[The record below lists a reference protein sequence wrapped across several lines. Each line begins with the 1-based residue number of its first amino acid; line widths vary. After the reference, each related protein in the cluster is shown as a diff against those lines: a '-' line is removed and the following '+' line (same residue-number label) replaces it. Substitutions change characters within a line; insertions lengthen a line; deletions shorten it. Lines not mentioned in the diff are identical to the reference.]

1 MARVFGD
8 LELRNL
14 KQVLKSKRLGWNPNG
29 MVTKLDEAFAKYTG
43 AKFGICRNS
52 AMTGL
57 AQAVAI
63 SGAGCG
69 DEVIC
74 DPLVH
79 FGGIAALSF
88 NCVPRFV
95 DVRYDTYLMD
105 PKEVE
110 KAITKHTKALIVN
123 NLWGLCAELDK
134 LRAICRKKGVF
145 MIEDC
150 AHVIGAKWK
159 GKHAGTYG
167 DIGVFSFQ
175 QGKHICTGDGCVMT
189 TNRKDLHHKL
199 YNEWAFKGESPSFL
213 TLNFRMTE
221 VTAAVGLGQLQR
233 FPEYLKQYNK
243 VLEIYNEAIADCVW
257 LRNRTVP
264 KPADQAGYNWACLWE
279 GDKHGLCYDTFKKIA
294 AEEGLSFYYEFTER
308 PAQTFDVFR
317 KSTAYHKDDCPVRC
331 PLYKGKYRVEDTE
344 TPVAAEILKRIM
356 MMGCIEVPVEYARGR
371 AKAIR
376 KTIKRMESEGNQK

>member
-8 LELRNL
+8 KELKNL
-14 KQVLKSKRLGWNPNG
+14 KAVLKSKHLGWRQGG
-29 MVTKLDEAFAKYTG
+29 MVTRLDEAFAAYTG

-95 DVRYDTYLMD
+95 DVKYDTFLMD
-105 PKEVE
+105 PAEVE
-110 KAITKHTKALIVN
+110 KAITRHTKALIVT

-134 LRAICRKKGVF
+134 LRALCRKHKIF

-159 GKHAGTYG
+159 GRHAGTWG

-189 TNRKDLHHKL
+189 TNRKDLHHAL
-199 YNEWAFKGESPSFL
+199 YNEWAFRGESPSFL
-213 TLNFRMTE
+213 TLNFRMNE
-221 VTAAVGLGQLQR
+221 MTAAVGLGQLER
-233 FPEYLKQYNK
+233 FPDYLKQYNESL
-243 VLEIYNEAIADCVW
+243 VMYNEAIADCDW
-257 LRNRTVP
+257 LRNRHVDKKAEP
-264 KPADQAGYNWACLWE
+264 AGYVWACLWE
-279 GDKHGLCYDTFKKIA
+279 GDRHGFKFDRFKEIC
-294 AEEGLSFYYEFTER
+294 AEEKVSWGYDFTGR
-308 PAQTFDVFR
+308 PAHKFPIFR
-317 KSTAYHKDDCPVRC
+317 GSTAYHKRDCPIRC
-331 PLYKGKYRVEDTE
+331 PFYKGKYRVEKCE
-344 TPVAAEILKRIM
+344 TPAAAEVLKRVM
-356 MMGCIEVPVEYARGR
+356 MTGVVEAPHAHVKRNCR
-371 AKAIR
+371 AIR
-376 KTIKRMESEGNQK
+376 RAIKRMESEA

>member
-1 MARVFGD
+1 MARVFGEK
-8 LELRNL
+8 ELRKVRQVFES
-14 KQVLKSKRLGWNPNG
+14 KQLGWASGG
-29 MVTKLDEAFAKYTG
+29 MVSKLDEAFARYTG
-43 AKFGICRNS
+43 AKYGICRNS

-79 FGGIAALSF
+79 FGGVAALSF

-95 DVRYDTYLMD
+95 DVKYDTYLMD
-105 PKEVE
+105 PAEVA
-110 KAITKHTKALIVN
+110 KAVTKHTTALVVT

-134 LRAICRKKGVF
+134 IRAICRRHGIF

-159 GKHAGTYG
+159 GRHAGTYG
-167 DIGVFSFQ
+167 DVGVFSFQ
-175 QGKHICTGDGCVMT
+175 QGKHICTGDGCVT
-189 TNRKDLHHKL
+189 ITNRKDLHHKL

-213 TLNFRMTE
+213 TLNFRMNE
-221 VTAAVGLGQLQR
+221 VTAAVGLGQLER
-233 FPEYLKQYNK
+233 FPGYLRQYNTC
-243 VLEIYNEAIADCVW
+243 LAIYNEAIADCKW

-264 KPADQAGYNWACLWE
+264 RQAQQAGYCWACLWE
-279 GDKHGLCYDTFKKIA
+279 GDKHGLDYDRFKTIA
-294 AEEGLSFYYEFTER
+294 AEEGVPFYHNFTER
-308 PAQTFDVFR
+308 PAPTFDVFR

-331 PLYKGKYRVEDTE
+331 PLYKGRYRIEQAKLSVAADILNRVMMLGCVE
-344 TPVAAEILKRIM
+344 TPLPVAR
-356 MMGCIEVPVEYARGR
+356 RN
-371 AKAIR
+371 AKAIKR
-376 KTIKRMESEGNQK
+376 VIKRMES

>member
-1 MARVFGD
+1 MARVFGATEIKYMRD
-8 LELRNL
+8 
-14 KQVLKSKRLGWNPNG
+14 VFKSKRLSWREGG
-29 MVTKLDEAFAKYTG
+29 YVARLDEAFAEYAG
-43 AKFGICRNS
+43 AKYGICRNS

-79 FGGIAALSF
+79 FGGVAALSF

-105 PKEVE
+105 PKAVE
-110 KAITKHTKALIVN
+110 AAITEHTKALIVT

-134 LRAICRKKGVF
+134 LRSLCRKHKIF

-150 AHVIGAKWK
+150 AHVIGARWK

-189 TNRKDLHHKL
+189 TNRKDVHHKL

-213 TLNFRMTE
+213 TLNFRMNE

-233 FPEYLKQYNK
+233 FPKYLEQYNK

-257 LRNRTVP
+257 LRNRTAP
-264 KPADQAGYNWACLWE
+264 KQAAQAGYNWACLWE
-279 GDKHGLCYDTFKKIA
+279 GDKHGLSYDKFKQIA
-294 AEEGLSFYYEFTER
+294 GEEGVPFYFEFTER
-308 PAQTFDVFR
+308 PAPTFDIFR
-317 KSTAYHKDDCPVRC
+317 KSTAYHKDDCPIRC
-331 PLYKGKYRVEDTE
+331 PFYKGKYRAEKAE
-344 TPVAAEILKRIM
+344 LPVTAEILKRVM
-356 MMGCIEVPVEYARGR
+356 CLGCVEMPVPEARRR

-376 KTIKRMESEGNQK
+376 RIIKRMESEA

>member
-8 LELRNL
+8 TDIRNL
-14 KQVLKSKRLGWNPNG
+14 KAVLKSKTLGWAYG
-29 MVTKLDEAFAKYTG
+29 GFVTRLDEAFAAFTG

-79 FGGIAALSF
+79 FGGVAALSF
-88 NCVPRFV
+88 NCVPKFV

-105 PKEVE
+105 PAAVE
-110 KAITKHTKALIVN
+110 KAITSRTRALIVT
-123 NLWGLCAELDK
+123 NLWGLCAQLDK
-134 LRAICRKKGVF
+134 IRAICRKRGVF

-150 AHVIGAKWK
+150 AHVIGATWK
-159 GKHAGTYG
+159 GKHSGTYG

-189 TNRKDLHHKL
+189 TNRADLHHKL
-199 YNEWAFKGESPSFL
+199 YNEWAFGGESPAFL
-213 TLNFRMTE
+213 TLNFRMNE
-221 VTAAVGLGQLQR
+221 LTAAVGLAQLER
-233 FPEYLKQYNK
+233 FPKYILEYDANLA
-243 VLEIYNEAIADCVW
+243 VYNEAIADCKW

-264 KPADQAGYNWACLWE
+264 KQAKQSGYIWACLWE
-279 GDKHGLCYDTFKKIA
+279 GDKHGLKFDRFKAVCK
-294 AEEGLSFYYEFTER
+294 EEGVGVGFGFTQK
-308 PAQTFDVFR
+308 PAHTYDVFR
-317 KSTAYHKDDCPVRC
+317 KSTAYNKKDCPIRC
-331 PLYKGKYRVEDTE
+331 PFYKGAYRVEKCK
-344 TPVAAEILKRIM
+344 TPVAADVLSRVIVSGI
-356 MMGCIEVPVEYARGR
+356 VEAPPAAVKKNAR
-371 AKAIR
+371 AIR
-376 KTIKRMESEGNQK
+376 RAIKRMENES

>member
-8 LELRNL
+8 HELKNI
-14 KQVLKSKRLGWNPNG
+14 KKVFKSKSLGWAQGG
-29 MVTKLDEAFAKYTG
+29 MVTKLDAAFARYTG
-43 AKFGICRNS
+43 AKYGICRNS

-95 DVRYDTYLMD
+95 DVKYDTYLMD

-110 KAITKHTKALIVN
+110 KAITKHTKALIVT

-134 LRAICRKKGVF
+134 IRALCKKHNIF

-159 GKHAGTYG
+159 NRHAGTYG

-175 QGKHICTGDGCVMT
+175 QGKHICTGDGCVMI
-189 TNRKDLHHKL
+189 TNRKDLHYKL

-213 TLNFRMTE
+213 TLNFRMNE
-221 VTAAVGLGQLQR
+221 VTAAVGLGQLKR
-233 FPEYLKQYNK
+233 FPGYLKQYNACLK
-243 VLEIYNEAIADCVW
+243 IYNDAIADCKW
-257 LRNRTVP
+257 LRNRSVS
-264 KPADQAGYNWACLWE
+264 KAARQSAYLWASLWE
-279 GDKHGLCYDTFKKIA
+279 GDKF
-294 AEEGLSFYYEFTER
+294 GLSFKKFKQACADEGVAIGFHFTER
-308 PAQTFDVFR
+308 PAPTFDVFK
-317 KSTAYHKDDCPVRC
+317 KSSAYHKDACPVRC
-331 PLYKGKYRVEDTE
+331 PLYKGKYRIEKAKL
-344 TPVAAEILKRIM
+344 PVAADILNRVM
-356 MMGCIEVPVEYARGR
+356 MMGCVERPLSEARKNAAALKR
-371 AKAIR
+371 AIK
-376 KTIKRMESEGNQK
+376 KTEE

>member
-1 MARVFGD
+1 MARVFGATEIKYMRD
-8 LELRNL
+8 
-14 KQVLKSKRLGWNPNG
+14 VFKSKRLSWREGG
-29 MVTKLDEAFAKYTG
+29 YVARLDEAFAEYAG
-43 AKFGICRNS
+43 AKYGICRNS

-79 FGGIAALSF
+79 FGGVAALSF

-105 PKEVE
+105 PKAVE
-110 KAITKHTKALIVN
+110 AAITEHTKALIVT

-134 LRAICRKKGVF
+134 LRSLCRKHKIF

-150 AHVIGAKWK
+150 AHVIGARWK

-189 TNRKDLHHKL
+189 TNRKDVHHKL

-213 TLNFRMTE
+213 TLNFRMNE
-221 VTAAVGLGQLQR
+221 LTAAVGLAQLER
-233 FPEYLKQYNK
+233 FPEYLKEYNAS
-243 VLEIYNEAIADCVW
+243 LAMYNEAIADCAW
-257 LRNRTVP
+257 LRSRTVP
-264 KPADQAGYNWACLWE
+264 AEAEQAGYNWACLWE
-279 GDKHGLCYDTFKKIA
+279 GDRHGLSYDRFKEIA
-294 AEEGLSFYYEFTER
+294 AEEGVPFYYEFTER
-308 PAQTFDVFR
+308 PAHRFPIFR
-317 KSTAYHKDDCPVRC
+317 TSTAYHKKDCPIRC
-331 PLYKGKYRVEDTE
+331 PFYKGGY
-344 TPVAAEILKRIM
+344 TPAKSKTPNAAEILKRVM
-356 MMGCIEVPVEYARGR
+356 LLGVIEKKPSAVRRECAAVRR
-371 AKAIR
+371 V
-376 KTIKRMESEGNQK
+376 IKRMENE